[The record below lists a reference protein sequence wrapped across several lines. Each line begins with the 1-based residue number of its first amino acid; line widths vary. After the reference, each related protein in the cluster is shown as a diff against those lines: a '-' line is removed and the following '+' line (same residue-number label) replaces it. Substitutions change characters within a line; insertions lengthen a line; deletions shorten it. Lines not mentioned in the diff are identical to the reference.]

1 MSVNENKHRKNKNVN
16 FKKSERKEKSPH
28 WRRSSLRDGFKSS
41 FWSGKDI
48 LQWGKRISENVVLCD
63 TVVSG
68 RTTPFLYHV

>member
-48 LQWGKRISENVVLCD
+48 LQWGKRISENFVLCD
-63 TVVSG
+63 TV
-68 RTTPFLYHV
+68 LNM